1 MPTLLTAGDAT
12 TGAVITSGSDGII
25 KIQTGPAGAK
35 VDALTIDAAGNIT
48 VLGALTAAA
57 SVFDNSAAAT
67 DVALLLGQTA
77 YYDLT
82 AATSKALKIA
92 CADNQAYEMT
102 LVLQGNGNVGISQ
115 TTLSPN
121 NTTYTNSFSSV
132 SQFANTG
139 GTSFN
144 GGFTSAFAVAYRG
157 DIRNSRS
164 VISTKTASKTVVTTS
179 LQFSTNTSLEVS
191 ETASA
196 WQASASS
203 NTLGDTSTAWTSL
216 GTLTFPVAVTGR
228 VYVKRVA

>member
-92 CADNQAYEMT
+92 CADNQAYEVSIT
-102 LVLQGNGNVGISQ
+102 GAGNAGSVLGNFAFIQ
-115 TTLSPN
+115 PN
-121 NTTYTNSFSSV
+121 GSSYTNSFRHEYAQGSGATVGQQSAWV
-132 SQFANTG
+132 SG
-139 GTSFN
+139 LIVGCMD
-144 GGFTSAFAVAYRG
+144 V
-157 DIRNSRS
+157 RNSVAR
-164 VISTKTASKTVVTTS
+164 VSTKTSSKNSIFYGLGYDGTTLRS
-179 LQFSTNTSLEVS
+179 FSGGC
-191 ETASA
+191 A
-196 WQASASS
+196 WQASSS
-203 NTLGDTSTAWTSL
+203 SVTVGDTSTTWTSL
-216 GTLTFPVAVTGR
+216 GTLTFPVAMTGR